1 MLQLNLPLYNFRTK
15 NVNDKVYILDINRKK
30 YVSLTPEEWVRQHF
44 IRFLIENFGYPSS
57 LIAIEKQLILN
68 KMKKRCDAIVYNNN
82 AEPIVII
89 EFKAPNITIT
99 QQTFDQAAVY
109 NTKLNV
115 QFYMISNGLEH
126 YCCKVDFVNSKYHF
140 LSGIPHFHELTE
152 TK

>member
-1 MLQLNLPLYNFRTK
+1 MLQLNLPSYNFRTK

-68 KMKKRCDAIVYNNN
+68 KMKKRCDAIVYNN
-82 AEPIVII
+82 AQPIVII
-89 EFKAPNITIT
+89 EFKAPNIKIT

-115 QFYMISNGLEH
+115 QYYMISNGLEH